1 MKDRM
6 SLRLRISL
14 LSTLLFIVVLGAGSV
29 YAIYSARRAVELE
42 TESVVGLTADLLEA
56 SVTALEESK
65 DPYLRNLL
73 LYELTRVET
82 SRHLQFIVNLSA
94 SGGPVLPSGPRLNM
108 EAAAPDWFV
117 NLVRP
122 PGMDFERVIT
132 STGVQ
137 GTEIIIRADPAAE
150 IVEAWYDARN
160 FLLLLVI
167 FSALSNLLI
176 FFVLGRNFAPVEA
189 ILSGL
194 ERIEKGDYKLRLP
207 TFSSME
213 FSRISERF
221 NHMAAVLLSSREE
234 NRLLARHSLEIQ
246 EKERRRL
253 AQELHDELGQSL
265 SAIKAVATSMERGGA
280 DNEQAV
286 VESATIISNISEDMY
301 GTARAMIRQLRPA
314 ALDELGLA
322 LALEQLVDDWNY
334 AHANTFCHLDIS
346 GNWNRLTDVA
356 KINVYRIVQESLTNV
371 ARHARAREVYVTL
384 KKERREGF
392 CLTLEIKDDGVGFDP
407 RKTRKSLG
415 LLGIEERVD
424 SMNGMLELDT
434 AVQKGMTLFI
444 ILPMQHIESGGK

>member
-1 MKDRM
+1 M

-14 LSTLLFIVVLGAGSV
+14 LSTLLFTIVLGAGSV
-29 YAIYSARRAVELE
+29 YAIQSARRAVELE
-42 TESVVGLTADLLEA
+42 TESVVELTADLLEA
-56 SVTALEESK
+56 SVVALEESK

-73 LYELTRVET
+73 LYELTKVEA
-82 SRHLQFIVNLSA
+82 SRHLQFVVNLS
-94 SGGPVLPSGPRLNM
+94 GPVLPSGPRLNSQVD
-108 EAAAPDWFV
+108 APDWFV

-122 PGMDFERVIT
+122 PGMDFDRVIT

-160 FLLLLVI
+160 FLLLLVV

-176 FFVLGRNFAPVEA
+176 FFILGRDFAPVEA

-207 TFSSME
+207 TFSTME
-213 FSRISERF
+213 FSRISARF
-221 NHMAAVLLSSREE
+221 NHMAAILLSSREE

-265 SAIKAVATSMERGGA
+265 SAIKAMATSMGQSGA
-280 DNEQAV
+280 GNEQEV
-286 VESATIISNISEDMY
+286 VESAAIISNLSEDMY

-334 AHANTFCHLDIS
+334 AHADTFCHLNIG

-356 KINVYRIVQESLTNV
+356 KINIYRIVQESLTNV
-371 ARHARAREVYVTL
+371 ARHARAKEVYVTL
-384 KKERREGF
+384 NEVYREEP
-392 CLTLEIKDDGVGFDP
+392 CLMLEIKDDGVGFDP
-407 RKTRKSLG
+407 GQVRKGLG
-415 LLGIEERVD
+415 LLGIEERID
-424 SMNGMLELDT
+424 SMNGILELDAT
-434 AVQKGMTLFI
+434 MQKGVTLTI
-444 ILPMQHIESGGK
+444 ILPMQYIDIAGARPDRTRG